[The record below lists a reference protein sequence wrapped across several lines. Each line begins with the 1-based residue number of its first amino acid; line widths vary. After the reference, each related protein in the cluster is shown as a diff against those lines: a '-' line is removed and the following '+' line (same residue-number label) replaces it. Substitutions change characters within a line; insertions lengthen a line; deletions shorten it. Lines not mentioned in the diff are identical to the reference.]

1 MKHLI
6 IGITLLFSSVSIS
19 AQFIAELQLDEPVE
33 GICNMK
39 HIYSLFPMFDGQE
52 EAICPITK
60 EQVLARLNSEIQFL
74 KENPKFKSKGMIDL
88 LINCKGEVVQC
99 KMDTKTKDK
108 NLDKQIEALF
118 SKLGKWKA
126 GKLDGRPVDSSLL
139 YSFKIKKGKVTFE

>member
-1 MKHLI
+1 MKNLI
-6 IGITLLFSSVSIS
+6 ILTCILLSNLNGYT
-19 AQFIAELQLDEPVE
+19 QLIAELQLDEPVE

-39 HIYSLFPMFDGQE
+39 HIYSLFPMFEGQE

-60 EQVLARLNSEIQFL
+60 EQILVRLNSEIQFL

-108 NLDKQIEALF
+108 NLDKQIEAIF
-118 SKLGKWKA
+118 NTLGEWKA
-126 GKLDGRPVDSSLL
+126 GKLDGQSVDSSLL